1 MEDEPDP
8 TPHFDAAG
16 RLVAPRYD
24 DLYFSIA
31 DGLAETT
38 HVFLDGNDLGPRF
51 AALGAGDTFTVGETG
66 FGTGLNFLACWRRFA
81 SCAPAGARLRFVTVE
96 KEPLSPETICRALA
110 PWPELA
116 PELDA
121 LLEQYAPGGPGVHR
135 VLLAGGRVELVLL
148 IGEAAEVLADESAPM
163 DAWFLDGFAP
173 ARNPA
178 MWSDDVFKH
187 VARLSTTGTTL
198 ATYTVAGA
206 VRRGLA
212 VVGFEVAKRPGFGT
226 KRDMAAGRFVGP
238 QAAPARSE
246 NSQRIGVDVLVIGA
260 GLAGSFA
267 ASALAER
274 GLRVTVVERQAMA
287 GGAPAALRPRV
298 ALLQPK
304 INDQN
309 DPPGARLR
317 EGFSLARQIV
327 TDHSANDARIRWS
340 PCGAFHAA
348 YDARSTKRL
357 RRFVDQFGETGLC
370 RWIDASQTREE
381 TGLALEVDGVII
393 DAAGTLRPAGL
404 CAALLGCPGITLQ
417 DACEVAALEQTPGG
431 WCAACKDGRKIEAGR
446 VVVASA
452 MDAARLAPT
461 AHLDLRP
468 VRGQVSLISQ
478 QASEQCAG
486 LGDLRRAL
494 CFGGYF
500 TPAIDG
506 RHTLGASFVP
516 GDTDTSWRDQE
527 HRAVCDRLARIV
539 PTCADE
545 LRDSLDAMGWA
556 GIRCT
561 TPTRSPYAGPV
572 ERDGVT
578 ILGLYASLGHG
589 SHGICSAAISAQHV
603 AEKVIDPHAE
613 G

>member
-178 MWSDDVFKH
+178 MWSDDVFEH

-260 GLAGSFA
+260 GLAGI
-267 ASALAER
+267 
-274 GLRVTVVERQAMA
+274 
-287 GGAPAALRPRV
+287 GG
-298 ALLQPK
+298 
-304 INDQN
+304 
-309 DPPGARLR
+309 
-317 EGFSLARQIV
+317 
-327 TDHSANDARIRWS
+327 
-340 PCGAFHAA
+340 
-348 YDARSTKRL
+348 
-357 RRFVDQFGETGLC
+357 
-370 RWIDASQTREE
+370 
-381 TGLALEVDGVII
+381 
-393 DAAGTLRPAGL
+393 
-404 CAALLGCPGITLQ
+404 
-417 DACEVAALEQTPGG
+417 
-431 WCAACKDGRKIEAGR
+431 
-446 VVVASA
+446 
-452 MDAARLAPT
+452 AARLAR
-461 AHLDLRP
+461 DLPHKNIAIFER
-468 VRGQVSLISQ
+468 RERIG
-478 QASEQCAG
+478 G
-486 LGDLRRAL
+486 TWDLFRYPGIRSDSDM
-494 CFGGYF
+494 Y
-500 TPAIDG
+500 
-506 RHTLGASFVP
+506 TLGYGDKPWTGDKAIADGADIRAYVVDHAHETGVDRMVRYGLTLARADWSSADRLWTLDFVEEATGGERRVRARFIYMATGYYDYDRPYLPRFEGEATFDGPIVHPQHWPDGLAVEGKRIALIGSGATAITLAP
-516 GDTDTSWRDQE
+516 GLAEKGARVTLIQRSPSYVIALPSRVGWARSAFRWLPDRW
-527 HRAVCDRLARIV
+527 AYRLAR
-539 PTCADE
+539 
-545 LRDSLDAMGWA
+545 G
-556 GIRCT
+556 
-561 TPTRSPYAGPV
+561 V
-572 ERDGVT
+572 ERRTASAFYRFARAFPKAARQFLAGGVEEALGAEMARSHFDPLYDPWTQRLCIAPDGD
-578 ILGLYASLGHG
+578 LGH
-589 SHGICSAAISAQHV
+589 
-603 AEKVIDPHAE
+603 
-613 G
+613 